1 MDIRELRECVCSLGV
16 SSGSLGPLKPSFV
29 QLLLVQ
35 LSNLVVLLVS
45 IHKGLLHFLQTEE
58 IKVRSLC
65 KYYNVACVCAYIGGH
80 LRSLHTTKDHIKKIG
95 QM

>member
-45 IHKGLLHFLQTEE
+45 IHKGLLHFLETV
-58 IKVRSLC
+58 KRSKLGR
-65 KYYNVACVCAYIGGH
+65 CVNIIMWRVYVLI
-80 LRSLHTTKDHIKKIG
+80 LEDT
-95 QM
+95 